1 MGTIYVGTE
10 RTRTV
15 SAYRGPVLPPPEL
28 VEELRMRS
36 KPMVSNSLILHPEA
50 ALLYGTYNPNFIST
64 GYTRVVYT
72 NGFTPSYF
80 RIPRYYDS
88 DENLESSS
96 NNTTVV
102 TASEDFIVPL

>member
-1 MGTIYVGTE
+1 M
-10 RTRTV
+10 

-50 ALLYGTYNPNFIST
+50 ALLYGTFNPNFVST

-96 NNTTVV
+96 NSITYSTSISTTDEKS
-102 TASEDFIVPL
+102 SEDLPPSMKA